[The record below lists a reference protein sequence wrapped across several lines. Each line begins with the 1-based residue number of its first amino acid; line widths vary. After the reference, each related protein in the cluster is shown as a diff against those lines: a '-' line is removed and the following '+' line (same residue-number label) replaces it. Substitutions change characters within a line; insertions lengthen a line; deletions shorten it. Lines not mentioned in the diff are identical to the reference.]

1 MTQDRQFGKAD
12 IEARKQHRLDLM
24 DRLMVLWYKPHAVV
38 MGMIDP
44 DHPAYDKD
52 LTVGDAVAIRLIAQ
66 ATQGTRDIEAIKI
79 ILDRVAG
86 PVKQKIDI
94 TSINDFD
101 NMSDEEL
108 SEHIQQIYLARQAI
122 DVTNSIDSRG
132 QSEDRIPVTTS

>member
-1 MTQDRQFGKAD
+1 MTQDRQFCLAD
-12 IEARKQHRLDLM
+12 REARKQSRLDLM
-24 DRLMVLWYKPHAVV
+24 DRLMVLWYKPHSVV

-79 ILDRVAG
+79 ILDRIAG
-86 PVKQKIDI
+86 PVAKQLNIS
-94 TSINDFD
+94 TINDYD

-122 DVTNSIDSRG
+122 DVTNTTDSRG
-132 QSEDRIPVTTS
+132 QGEDRIPVTTG